1 MKTQTVWLDGPPPH
15 VGWWNASLNR
25 EADNWRWWDG
35 NVWSF
40 PAFPTSNMRWVV
52 DAARMRSHSKEAVQR
67 THYYPANARVPRVAP
82 AKPTEPTTTKQ
93 HADCT
98 VKKRSDEANS
108 LMAKLRRGS
117 ERK

>member
-40 PAFPTSNMRWVV
+40 PVRPTSSISLVME
-52 DAARMRSHSKEAVQR
+52 AARVPSLFQPGMQW
-67 THYYPANARVPRVAP
+67 THYYPTDARVPRVAP